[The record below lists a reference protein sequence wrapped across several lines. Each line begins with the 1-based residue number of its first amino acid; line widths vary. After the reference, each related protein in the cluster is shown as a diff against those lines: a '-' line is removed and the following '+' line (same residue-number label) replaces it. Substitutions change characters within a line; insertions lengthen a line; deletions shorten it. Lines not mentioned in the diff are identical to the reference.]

1 MLADIMTSSLVVGP
15 NILSH
20 DVSTNGQSVFIDGI
34 AFPSSISKQTLIG
47 GGTRFK
53 WGFKVYGVGIY
64 GEEKTVQKMKKQYTT
79 EIPPALFEDFSQSKA
94 AKTLLL
100 RFHRAVASSDVAEAL
115 GEALKPKVGKQTSD
129 AFETFILNMIGG
141 DILAKGSD
149 IFIACKGE
157 KVTASLTGGNA
168 SSSMNVKG
176 LCPAIFMVYLG
187 DNPVSQQ
194 AKEGFAKGF
203 SSR

>member
-64 GEEKTVQKMKKQYTT
+64 GE
-79 EIPPALFEDFSQSKA
+79 
-94 AKTLLL
+94 
-100 RFHRAVASSDVAEAL
+100 
-115 GEALKPKVGKQTSD
+115 
-129 AFETFILNMIGG
+129 IGG
-141 DILAKGSD
+141 
-149 IFIACKGE
+149 
-157 KVTASLTGGNA
+157 T
-168 SSSMNVKG
+168 
-176 LCPAIFMVYLG
+176 
-187 DNPVSQQ
+187 
-194 AKEGFAKGF
+194 
-203 SSR
+203 